1 MQGELRD
8 TWDRMSCRVTS
19 MMVTPDSKRLIVA
32 GMHDLPPPPNPRR
45 TTSDAPSGEDT
56 GEDAGGATIPVRRL
70 VDGLVVGMFETRLLI
85 YDLATKQLETWV
97 H

>member
-19 MMVTPDSKRLIVA
+19 MMVTPDSKRLVVA
-32 GMHDLPPPPNPRR
+32 GMHDLPPPPNPL
-45 TTSDAPSGEDT
+45 TPGGTPS
-56 GEDAGGATIPVRRL
+56 GEDAGGAAAPVRRL